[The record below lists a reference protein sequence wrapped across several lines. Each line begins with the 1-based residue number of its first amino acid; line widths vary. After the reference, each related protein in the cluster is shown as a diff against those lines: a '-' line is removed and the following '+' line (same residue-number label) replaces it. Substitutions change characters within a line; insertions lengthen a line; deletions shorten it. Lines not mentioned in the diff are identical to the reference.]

1 MANKNKKY
9 KRSIED
15 AGRISDEEY
24 YNIIEEEVA
33 NQQRNQKKNG
43 GVNYKVKKGDSL
55 SKIARQYTGNALR
68 YNELAKLNGIEN
80 PDKIEVGQNIVIP
93 KQFLDTIK
101 DTNLPEVVVT
111 GNKNNTRINKLKI
124 NAPNIIHEEK
134 PSTLRVKKQNFNN
147 SSQSTKAKTFIDDI
161 IQNATNLYQ
170 QGTNYIV
177 RQYEKNVGDKDSAS
191 TLKIPSKTKLNK
203 AYNIIPKSYTGDTI
217 KVDKNKYIIPES
229 INLNEVKLGTRN
241 RGSREQLNTEG
252 AIITNF
258 DPYMPY
264 DKIDKK
270 NNTTT
275 YMGIDKNGKF
285 KVGTID
291 KFNFGDLLTKTYAN
305 DVESFVKDNKG
316 NQLFKPASG
325 NNRSRNVPIIN
336 VIENGKIKQGS
347 LNILSNKGSK
357 NSNTYGTITGG
368 RVILE
373 AGNERRLVSGSLN
386 DIEKQFN
393 DIKKRHGAKT
403 VRMYTLDNGT
413 YNRALRTKNRIIS
426 ASDLQAYDNL
436 NSSGGS
442 FMYLLNNKN
451 INTDASTNKI
461 DYEKIINIL
470 SKSKRKY

>member
-1 MANKNKKY
+1 MK
-9 KRSIED
+9 
-15 AGRISDEEY
+15 
-24 YNIIEEEVA
+24 
-33 NQQRNQKKNG
+33 
-43 GVNYKVKKGDSL
+43 
-55 SKIARQYTGNALR
+55 
-68 YNELAKLNGIEN
+68 
-80 PDKIEVGQNIVIP
+80 
-93 KQFLDTIK
+93 
-101 DTNLPEVVVT
+101 
-111 GNKNNTRINKLKI
+111 
-124 NAPNIIHEEK
+124 
-134 PSTLRVKKQNFNN
+134 
-147 SSQSTKAKTFIDDI
+147 
-161 IQNATNLYQ
+161 
-170 QGTNYIV
+170 
-177 RQYEKNVGDKDSAS
+177 KNVGDKDSAS

-203 AYNIIPKSYTGDTI
+203 AYDIIPKSYTGDTMKI
-217 KVDKNKYIIPES
+217 DKNKYFIPES
-229 INLNEVKLGTRN
+229 INLNDVKLGTRN

-258 DPYMPY
+258 EPYMLY
-264 DKIDKK
+264 DKINKK

-291 KFNFGDLLTKTYAN
+291 NFSSGDLLTRTYSN
-305 DVESFVKDNKG
+305 DVESFVKDDKG

-336 VIENGKIKQGS
+336 VIENGKIKRGS
-347 LNILSNKGSK
+347 LNILSNKRSK

-393 DIKKRHGAKT
+393 DIKKRHGVKT

-451 INTDASTNKI
+451 FSTDTLTNET
-461 DYEKIINIL
+461 DYEKLIKYL
-470 SKSKRKY
+470 SKSKRTY